1 MKSRRTMN
9 VPVLALLGIL
19 AALAVGTVARDA
31 GATAPGEN
39 GRIAFRRYFDKDH
52 TAGAIFVMAPD
63 GTGSRQVTRP
73 PRGFLDQ
80 NADWSPNGSLI
91 VFQRCADT
99 IPCAVFTVKSDGTRL
114 KRLSWAP
121 GKGGRLLSDEDDQA
135 PTFTS
140 DGRHVVFTR
149 ASGGLH
155 PKVDQIKHSDLVVM
169 DLSGNNRRIVLRAP
183 QYKADYENASFSPDG
198 SKLVYEHRRSQLVD
212 PQTRRALVVSSAD
225 GKRQQRITPWSLN
238 AGDGADWSPDGTRIL
253 FRSYEDDNERTQSQ
267 LYTIRPDGTEL
278 QQLTKFPD
286 GTVLLSASFSPDG
299 QQIVF
304 GMGGKGGKADIFV
317 MNADGTEIRP
327 LLQHAAWDSS
337 VDWGSG

>member
-9 VPVLALLGIL
+9 VLALALFGIL
-19 AALAVGTVARDA
+19 AALAVGTAARDA

-39 GRIAFRRYFDKDH
+39 GRIAFRRYFDDAH

-73 PRGFLDQ
+73 PQGFLDK
-80 NADWSPNGSLI
+80 NEDWSPDGSLI
-91 VFQRCADT
+91 VFQRCSAT
-99 IPCAVFTVKSDGTRL
+99 TPCAIYTVKPDGARL

-121 GKGGRLLSDEDDQA
+121 GTSGRLLSDDQA
-135 PTFTS
+135 PTFTA

-149 ASGGLH
+149 ASGGID
-155 PKVDQIKHSDLVVM
+155 PQVDQVKHSDLVVM
-169 DLSGNNRRIVLRAP
+169 DLSGNNRRIVVRAP
-183 QYKADYENASFSPDG
+183 QYKADYENASFSPD
-198 SKLVYEHRRSQLVD
+198 SSHLVYEHRRSQLVD

-225 GKRQQRITPWSLN
+225 GKRRQRITPWSLN
-238 AGDGADWSPDGTRIL
+238 AGDSADWSPDGTRIL
-253 FRSYEDDNERTQSQ
+253 FRSYEDDDERTQSQ

-278 QQLTKFPD
+278 QKLTTFPD

-304 GMGGKGGKADIFV
+304 GMGGNGGKADIFV

-327 LLQHAAWDSS
+327 LLQHTAWDSS
-337 VDWGSG
+337 VDWGTG

>member
-1 MKSRRTMN
+1 
-9 VPVLALLGIL
+9 
-19 AALAVGTVARDA
+19 
-31 GATAPGEN
+31 
-39 GRIAFRRYFDKDH
+39 
-52 TAGAIFVMAPD
+52 
-63 GTGSRQVTRP
+63 
-73 PRGFLDQ
+73 
-80 NADWSPNGSLI
+80 
-91 VFQRCADT
+91 
-99 IPCAVFTVKSDGTRL
+99 VKPDGTRL

-121 GKGGRLLSDEDDQA
+121 GKGGRLLSDDQA

-183 QYKADYENASFSPDG
+183 QYKADYENASFTPDG

-278 QQLTKFPD
+278 QQLTKFPA

>member
-1 MKSRRTMN
+1 MKTRRTMN
-9 VPVLALLGIL
+9 VLALALLGIL

-39 GRIAFRRYFDKDH
+39 GRIAFRRYFDKDN
-52 TAGAIFVMAPD
+52 TTGAIFVMAPD
-63 GTGSRQVTRP
+63 GTGSRQLTRP

-80 NADWSPNGSLI
+80 TEDWSPNGSLI
-91 VFQRCADT
+91 VFQRCSAT
-99 IPCAVFTVKSDGTRL
+99 TPCAIYTVKADGTRL

-121 GKGGRLLSDEDDQA
+121 GTGGKLLSDDQA

-149 ASGGLH
+149 ASGGIH

-169 DLSGNNRRIVLRAP
+169 DLSGNNRRIVVRAP

-225 GKRQQRITPWSLN
+225 GKRQQQITPWSLN
-238 AGDGADWSPDGTRIL
+238 AATAPIGLRRGRGFSSAPTRTTTSGRNLSFTRSVPTEPNCSSSRSSPTEHSSSPPASRRTAN
-253 FRSYEDDNERTQSQ
+253 RSCSVWAVRVG
-267 LYTIRPDGTEL
+267 RPT
-278 QQLTKFPD
+278 
-286 GTVLLSASFSPDG
+286 
-299 QQIVF
+299 
-304 GMGGKGGKADIFV
+304 
-317 MNADGTEIRP
+317 
-327 LLQHAAWDSS
+327 SS
-337 VDWGSG
+337 S